1 MTSALPPRTSSPPR
15 TSGSERFRLSAVWSR
30 FVDVRPGEERLV
42 LGASA
47 VLGGIVAAHV
57 LLETARD
64 ALFLTNLGP
73 KALPLVYM
81 TMAVLGFVAARAD
94 HFIARSFG
102 RQNAL
107 VLGLMGAATGTMLFY
122 SAGIGQARA
131 FALYLWTGVIT
142 TLLTVQF
149 WLAAAQR
156 ITPAQGRR
164 LYGLLTAGG
173 VFGGV
178 VGAGIG
184 ALLAE
189 RFSIQSLLLAAAG
202 LHLCTASIATIAPP
216 ATVAPVV
223 APRVGITERLG
234 EVRKSSYLVRVGL
247 LMLVS
252 VATLLLVDYLF
263 KSEMTARLPPAR
275 LGVSLARYY
284 AAMNAVALVVQL
296 FVAMRVLQ
304 RMGTVLALTI
314 LPLAILSAGALGLVF
329 SAPLLFVLMA
339 KSADGVLRFSL
350 HRVSTELLFLPLDSE
365 ERARTKTLFDSVLT
379 RVTQG
384 LVALAVFLG
393 TRFAHASDLTFS
405 IVTAGLALSWIV
417 LAWSLRKPYL
427 ERFRA
432 MLGRPARRSAFAFD
446 ELNLDSLSVLVE
458 ALSSPDENRVLA
470 AMQLFKEGKRTK
482 LVPALLLYHPSSRV
496 LVRALEVL
504 PEKGREDWVQLAERL
519 LGHADEA
526 VRLAAIRALGSS
538 GHLARVDPATF
549 GDHPAL
555 TAAAAFFLADATE
568 NPARHPALQE
578 LLSERGMIVG
588 QITLLEAIARSSAPG
603 WADAVMSLEA
613 LGRPELDRVLPA
625 AMARTGDLRFVD
637 PLISRL
643 SRREGRTEVRR
654 ALVAFGNPALDA
666 LERTLYD
673 RQTPPTLRLHIPR
686 AISRFDNQRAGE
698 ILLTSMER
706 HLAGALRYK
715 SLRGLGRLVA
725 RRAASADPARV
736 LPLIERNLTEHL
748 RLAAARRALTLRLD
762 APPLS
767 GVLLLGLLEDKM
779 RQALERTLRLIQIL
793 HPREDFRRV
802 YHGLLSEDGRSRIAA
817 TEILEVTS
825 LGYGEQIQGLLR
837 QLGDRKLAPSAE
849 PPHTELTSLSDLLTD
864 PDPLISALSAAYAKD
879 LGIAELETAIE
890 SAFGENAWLT
900 EGWEDAAP

>member
-1 MTSALPPRTSSPPR
+1 MTSSLPPASTS
-15 TSGSERFRLSAVWSR
+15 SERFRLSGLWSR
-30 FVDVRPGEERLV
+30 FVDVRPGEGV
-42 LGASA
+42 VVVGACA

-64 ALFLTNLGP
+64 AFFLTKLGP

-81 TMAVLGFVAARAD
+81 TMAALGFVAARAD
-94 HFIARSFG
+94 HFIARTFG

-122 SAGIGQARA
+122 SEGMGQVRA
-131 FALYLWTGVIT
+131 FALYLWAGVIT

-149 WLAAAQR
+149 WLAAGQR

-178 VGAGIG
+178 VGAGLG

-202 LHLCTASIATIAPP
+202 LHLLTAGLATIAPP
-216 ATVAPVV
+216 ATMAPIV
-223 APRVGITERLG
+223 APRVGITERLD

-247 LMLVS
+247 LILVS

-296 FVAMRVLQ
+296 FIAMRVLQ

-314 LPLAILSAGALGLVF
+314 LPLAILSAGAMGLVF

-350 HRVSTELLFLPLDSE
+350 HRVSTELLFLPLGVE

-393 TRFAHASDLTFS
+393 TRFADASDLTFS
-405 IVTAGLALSWIV
+405 IVTAGLALSWIG

-432 MLGRPARRSAFAFD
+432 MLGGSARRSGFAFD

-458 ALSSPDENRVLA
+458 ALSSPDESRVLA
-470 AMQLFKEGKRTK
+470 AMQLFKEGNRTK
-482 LVPALLLYHPSSRV
+482 LVPALLLYHPSPRV
-496 LVRALEVL
+496 LVRALEIL
-504 PEKGREDWVQLAERL
+504 PAKGREDWVQLAERL
-519 LGHADEA
+519 LGHADEQ
-526 VRLAAIRALGSS
+526 VRLTAIRALGSS
-538 GHLARVDPATF
+538 GHLARVDPATY
-549 GDHPAL
+549 GDHPGL
-555 TAAAAFFLADATE
+555 TAAAAFFQADATE
-568 NPARHPALQE
+568 QPSSHPGLEE
-578 LLSERGMIVG
+578 LLSETSATVG
-588 QITLLEAIARSSAPG
+588 QVTLLEAIARSNSPG
-603 WADAVMSLEA
+603 WADAVQRLEA

-625 AMARTGDLRFVD
+625 AMAKTRDRRFID
-637 PLISRL
+637 PLILRL
-643 SRREGRTEVRR
+643 SRREGRSDVRR
-654 ALVAFGNPALDA
+654 ALVAFGDVA
-666 LERTLYD
+666 LEALEKTLYD
-673 RQTPPTLRLHIPR
+673 GQTPPALRLHIPR

-698 ILLTSMER
+698 ILLASMEQ

-725 RRAASADPARV
+725 MGAATPDPARV

-748 RLAAARRALTLRLD
+748 RLAAAHAALTLRQG
-762 APPLS
+762 APPLT
-767 GVLLLGLLEDKM
+767 GVLLFGLLEDKM

-802 YHGLLSEDGRSRIAA
+802 YHGLLSEDGRSRVAA

-837 QLGDRKLAPSAE
+837 QLGDRKRAPSAE
-849 PPHTELTSLSDLLTD
+849 PPRTELTSLSDLLGD

-879 LGIAELETAIE
+879 LDIAELETAIE
-890 SAFGENAWLT
+890 SAFGQNAWLT